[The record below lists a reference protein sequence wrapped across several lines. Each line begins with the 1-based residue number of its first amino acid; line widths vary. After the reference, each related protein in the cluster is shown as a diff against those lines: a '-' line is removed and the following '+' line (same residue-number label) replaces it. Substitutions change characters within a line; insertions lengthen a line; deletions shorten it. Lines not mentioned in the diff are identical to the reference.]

1 MSFFSNLTSG
11 LNQPS
16 SLRFPVDKV
25 EDYDDY
31 VQFTVYKY
39 QPPYRKTSNALVLQV
54 AVLMVLGMRTM
65 TSLVSVLVL
74 N

>member
-25 EDYDDY
+25 EDYDDTFSL
-31 VQFTVYKY
+31 QFISINLRIVK
-39 QPPYRKTSNALVLQV
+39 PSALVLQV